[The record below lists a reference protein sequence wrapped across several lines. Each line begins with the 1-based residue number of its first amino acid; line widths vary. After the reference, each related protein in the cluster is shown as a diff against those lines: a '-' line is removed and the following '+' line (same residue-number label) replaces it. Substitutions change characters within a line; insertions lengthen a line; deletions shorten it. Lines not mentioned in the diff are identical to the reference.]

1 MNQDELNR
9 ILELH
14 EKWIKGED
22 GGVKAD
28 LEHANL
34 SGADLSDADL
44 IDADLSSAN
53 LIGADLEHAN
63 LSGADLSD
71 ADLGIADLRGA
82 DLSDADLGIADL
94 RGANLRGADL
104 RGADLSDADLS
115 GADLRG
121 ANLRGADLRGANLRG
136 ANLSGA
142 DLRGACLDNVKCN
155 DTTAFYHLQCPEKGS
170 YVGYKKCLD
179 NRIVELLIT
188 EDAKR
193 SSATSRKCRASK
205 AKVLSITN
213 IQATENYEVAVSH
226 FDLGF
231 IYRVGDIVEVDD
243 FDNDRWD
250 ACSTGIHHFLT
261 REEAVKY

>member
-1 MNQDELNR
+1 MR
-9 ILELH
+9 
-14 EKWIKGED
+14 
-22 GGVKAD
+22 
-28 LEHANL
+28 
-34 SGADLSDADL
+34 GADLS
-44 IDADLSSAN
+44 S
-53 LIGADLEHAN
+53 
-63 LSGADLSD
+63 
-71 ADLGIADLRGA
+71 ADLRGA
-82 DLSDADLGIADL
+82 DLSSADLSSAD
-94 RGANLRGADL
+94 LRGADL
-104 RGADLSDADLS
+104 RGADLSDANLRYANLSDANLSDANLRHADLSDANLRHADLEHANLIDADLSSANLSGAYLSDAYLGIADLSSANLS

-121 ANLRGADLRGANLRG
+121 ANLRGADLSS
-136 ANLSGA
+136 ANLS
-142 DLRGACLDNVKCN
+142 GACLDNVKCN
-155 DTTAFYHLQCPEKGS
+155 DTTAFYYLQCPEKGS
-170 YVGYKKCLD
+170 YVGYKKCRQ

-226 FDLGF
+226 FDFGF

>member
-14 EKWIKGED
+14 EMWIKGED

-28 LEHANL
+28 LRHAHLSYANLSYANLSYANLSYAHLSYANLSYADLRHADLSDVDLSGADLSDVDLSYANL

-44 IDADLSSAN
+44 SYANLSSA
-53 LIGADLEHAN
+53 
-63 LSGADLSD
+63 
-71 ADLGIADLRGA
+71 DLRHA
-82 DLSDADLGIADL
+82 HLS
-94 RGANLRGADL
+94 
-104 RGADLSDADLS
+104 
-115 GADLRG
+115 
-121 ANLRGADLRGANLRG
+121 
-136 ANLSGA
+136 
-142 DLRGACLDNVKCN
+142 GACLDNVKCN
-155 DTTAFYHLQCPEKGS
+155 EATAFYHLQCPEKGS
-170 YVGYKKCLD
+170 YVGYKKCRG

-213 IQATENYEVAVSH
+213 IQATKNYEVAVSH
-226 FDLGF
+226 FDFGF
-231 IYRVGDIVEVDD
+231 IYRVGEIVEVDD
-243 FDNDRWD
+243 FNADRWD

-261 REEAVKY
+261 REEAVNY

>member
-28 LEHANL
+28 L
-34 SGADLSDADL
+34 
-44 IDADLSSAN
+44 
-53 LIGADLEHAN
+53 
-63 LSGADLSD
+63 
-71 ADLGIADLRGA
+71 RGA
-82 DLSDADLGIADL
+82 DLMGANL
-94 RGANLRGADL
+94 RGVNLRGADL
-104 RGADLSDADLS
+104 RHADLSDANLRYADLSGADFSDADVSGSDLSAADLRKAYLRYADLSSADLSDADLS
-115 GADLRG
+115 DADFSDANLSSADLRG
-121 ANLRGADLRGANLRG
+121 AR
-136 ANLSGA
+136 
-142 DLRGACLDNVKCN
+142 LDNVKCN

-170 YVGYKKCLD
+170 YIGYKKCRQ

-213 IQATENYEVAVSH
+213 IQATENYEVAVSS
-226 FDLGF
+226 FDFGF

-250 ACSTGIHHFLT
+250 ACSTGIHHFLS
-261 REEAVKY
+261 REEAVNY

>member
-28 LEHANL
+28 LSDADLIGADLIGADLRHAKLSYADLRYANL
-34 SGADLSDADL
+34 GSADLSDANLDSADLSYADLRHAKLRHAKLSYADLRYANLIGADLIGADLRHAKLSYAKLSYASLSYADLSDADL
-44 IDADLSSAN
+44 I
-53 LIGADLEHAN
+53 GAK
-63 LSGADLSD
+63 LSD
-71 ADLGIADLRGA
+71 
-82 DLSDADLGIADL
+82 S
-94 RGANLRGADL
+94 
-104 RGADLSDADLS
+104 
-115 GADLRG
+115 
-121 ANLRGADLRGANLRG
+121 
-136 ANLSGA
+136 
-142 DLRGACLDNVKCN
+142 CLDNVKCN
-155 DTTAFYHLQCPEKGS
+155 GDTAFYSLQCPEKGS
-170 YVGYKKCLD
+170 YVGYKKCRD

-193 SSATSRKCRASK
+193 SSATTRKCRASK

-213 IQATENYEVAVSH
+213 INGTENFEEAVSH
-226 FDLGF
+226 FDFGF
-231 IYRVGDIVEVDD
+231 IYRVGAIVEVDD